1 MVDTQKNHQAKARLL
16 EESLYLQV
24 AEELAAGH
32 RRDGLWAKAIVNTD
46 GDEQKAKALYIKYR
60 VQSIL
65 DEAAVEAEREA
76 EREEIRLQEEQRQ
89 KAKEEQA
96 ARQKQTI
103 WKYKSRIDRIAS
115 ILDSKG
121 FEIKPCE
128 GYWEVYEPQGGCLQF
143 TSIEE
148 LESYAKS
155 RSMYF

>member
-1 MVDTQKNHQAKARLL
+1 MVEKQKNHQAKARLL
-16 EESLYLQV
+16 EETLYLQV
-24 AEELAAGH
+24 VEELAAGH

-65 DEAAVEAEREA
+65 DEAAIEAEKEA
-76 EREEIRLQEEQRQ
+76 ELEEIRLHEEQLK
-89 KAKEEQA
+89 KAEEDRA

-115 ILDSKG
+115 ILESKG
-121 FEIKPCE
+121 FELKPCQ

-143 TSIEE
+143 TSIDE

>member
-1 MVDTQKNHQAKARLL
+1 MIEKQKNYQAKARLI

-65 DEAAVEAEREA
+65 DEAAVEAEKEA
-76 EREEIRLQEEQRQ
+76 ELEEIRLQEEQRQ
-89 KAKEEQA
+89 KAREEQT
-96 ARQKQTI
+96 ARQKQTVS
-103 WKYKSRIDRIAS
+103 KYKSRIDRIAS

-121 FEIKPCE
+121 FELKPCQD
-128 GYWEVYEPQGGCLQF
+128 YWEVQEPQGGCLQF
-143 TSIEE
+143 TSIDE